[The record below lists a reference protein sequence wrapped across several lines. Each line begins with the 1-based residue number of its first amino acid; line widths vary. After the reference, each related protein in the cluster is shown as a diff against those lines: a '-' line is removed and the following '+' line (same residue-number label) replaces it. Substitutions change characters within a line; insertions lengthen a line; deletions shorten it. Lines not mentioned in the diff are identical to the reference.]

1 MSRNRI
7 SLPRIYPIID
17 DSLVSID
24 RIEDASKAIIKGGA
38 KIIQLRSKRF
48 SSKEFLEAAQIIRK
62 ITKDTDAIFIV
73 NDRVDISLMADADGV
88 HLGQDDMPVTESRKL
103 LGKDKIIGYSTH
115 NLREAS
121 EAIRLPVDYISFG
134 PIFPTKTKKDA
145 RTPKGLKGL
154 AEIRKVID
162 IPIVA
167 IGGITETNMIH
178 VFQEGADSVA
188 MISDI
193 LTASDISKKVN
204 RLIRIVGLRGCE
216 RVKSS

>member
-1 MSRNRI
+1 MVKSKI
-7 SLPRIYPIID
+7 PIPCIYPIID
-17 DSLVSID
+17 DSIVPFDKIGE
-24 RIEDASKAIIKGGA
+24 ITKALIAGGA
-38 KIIQLRSKRF
+38 KIVQLRVKRL
-48 SSKEFLEAAQIIRK
+48 SSKVFLKSARIIRK
-62 ITKDTDAIFIV
+62 ITRDSSAIFIV
-73 NDRVDISLMADADGV
+73 NDRVDIALLAEADGV
-88 HLGQDDMPVTESRKL
+88 HLGQDDLPVKEARKL
-103 LGKDKIIGYSTH
+103 LGNNKIIGYSTH
-115 NLREAS
+115 NIREAL
-121 EAIRLPVDYISFG
+121 EAVRLPVDYISFG
-134 PIFPTKTKKDA
+134 PIFLTKTKHDA
-145 RTPKGLKGL
+145 QTPKGIQGL
-154 AEIRKVID
+154 AEVRKAVD

>member
-1 MSRNRI
+1 MLRNGI

-24 RIEDASKAIIKGGA
+24 TIEGASKAIIRGGA
-38 KIIQLRSKRF
+38 KIIQLRIKRF
-48 SSKEFLEAAQIIRK
+48 SSKEFLDASRIIREIARNK
-62 ITKDTDAIFIV
+62 GVFFIV
-73 NDRVDISLMADADGV
+73 NDRVDVAILADADGV
-88 HLGQDDMPVTESRKL
+88 HLGQDDMPVTEARKL

-115 NLREAS
+115 NIREVL
-121 EAIRLPVDYISFG
+121 EAIKLPIEYISFG
-134 PIFPTKTKKDA
+134 PIFPTKTKRDA
-145 RTPKGLKGL
+145 QIPKGIKGL
-154 AEIRKVID
+154 AEVRKIID

-193 LTASDISKKVN
+193 LNSQDITKKVG
-204 RLIRIVGLRGCE
+204 RLINAA
-216 RVKSS
+216 KD

>member
-1 MSRNRI
+1 MLRNGI

-17 DSLVSID
+17 DSSVSFD
-24 RIEDASKAIIKGGA
+24 RIEDVSKAIIKGGA
-38 KIIQLRSKRF
+38 KILQLRSKRF
-48 SSKEFLEAAQIIRK
+48 SSKEFLEAARIIREIARNK
-62 ITKDTDAIFIV
+62 GVFFIV
-73 NDRVDISLMADADGV
+73 NDRVDVAILADADGV
-88 HLGQDDMPVTESRKL
+88 HLGQDDLTVTEARKL

-145 RTPKGLKGL
+145 KIPKGLKGL
-154 AEIRKVID
+154 AEVKKAVG

-188 MISDI
+188 MISEI
-193 LTASDISKKVN
+193 LTTSDISQKLK
-204 RLIRIVGLRGCE
+204 RLIAFAKDLRTD
-216 RVKSS
+216 SQ